1 MFEIKV
7 SMCERERLNERGCPV
22 RERVWEFACAMGA
35 CVGNERVNESVGFFY
50 LREHTERECCSLFG
64 SVSL

>member
-22 RERVWEFACAMGA
+22 RERVWEFACAW
-35 CVGNERVNESVGFFY
+35 VRVWAMRELMRVLFFF
-50 LREHTERECCSLFG
+50 T
-64 SVSL
+64 